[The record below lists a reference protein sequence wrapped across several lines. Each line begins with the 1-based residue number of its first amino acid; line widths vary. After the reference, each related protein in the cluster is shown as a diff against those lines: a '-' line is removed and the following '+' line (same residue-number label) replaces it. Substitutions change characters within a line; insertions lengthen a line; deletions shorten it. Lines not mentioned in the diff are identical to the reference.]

1 MLAMTERTRYS
12 RPMAAPLLVFDL
24 DGTLVDSAPDL
35 LATLDIV
42 LGRHGF
48 SAEADAGLRDGIG
61 HGARHL
67 IEYALHRRQIQLEEA
82 RLDQMHADF
91 LRHYEE
97 HIALHTR
104 PYPGLPEALDR
115 FAAAGWSFAV
125 CTNKLE
131 GLSVRLLMELGL
143 AGRFAA
149 ICGGDTFPT
158 RKPDPHHLLET
169 IARAGGTPG
178 NSAMVGDSR
187 TDLDTA
193 RAARI
198 AFVGVSFGYTPVPM
212 ADLRPDVLV
221 DSFDEL
227 TPDLAARLLERTAG
241 RVAPAGALP

>member
-1 MLAMTERTRYS
+1 MPS
-12 RPMAAPLLVFDL
+12 PLLVFDL

-35 LATLDIV
+35 LATLEAV
-42 LGRHGF
+42 LTVHGF
-48 SAEADAGLRDGIG
+48 GIEADDNGLRDGIG

-67 IEYALHRRQIQLEEA
+67 IEYSLHRQKVALEEGQ
-82 RLDQMHADF
+82 LDRIHADF

-97 HIALHTR
+97 NIAVHTR

-115 FAAAGWSFAV
+115 FAAARWSFAV
-125 CTNKLE
+125 CTNKPE
-131 GLSVRLLMELGL
+131 GLSVRLLTEFGLG
-143 AGRFAA
+143 GRFAA

-158 RKPDPHHLLET
+158 RKPHPRHLLET
-169 IARAGGTPG
+169 IARAGGTPS

-212 ADLRPDVLV
+212 ADLQPDLLI

-227 TPDLAARLLERTAG
+227 TPDVARRLLERTAG
-241 RVAPAGALP
+241 RFSAAGVLP